1 VDVVQIV
8 TWFVIILTQSLRTIY
23 TLDFVKTLAC
33 LLICWLFTIY
43 FSSAL
48 VKHTLM
54 NYHSVITIVVVVAHA
69 IIENVPILV
78 VLSQYA
84 VETRYVI
91 QVISM

>member
-1 VDVVQIV
+1 
-8 TWFVIILTQSLRTIY
+8 
-23 TLDFVKTLAC
+23 
-33 LLICWLFTIY
+33 
-43 FSSAL
+43 
-48 VKHTLM
+48 M
-54 NYHSVITIVVVVAHA
+54 NYHSVITIVVVVADA